1 MARRFYYGLEDDD
14 EVGGLG
20 FDELG
25 KVDSDPIDDAGED
38 SETRDVSDPSQK
50 DTAHN
55 EAASAGGIVV
65 GDNADQLMVDP
76 VGATEALIRRT
87 IGLSVEDL
95 EEVADQL
102 EAAPDPVVETDA
114 AEEDE
119 VANLTTVNVVAPA
132 GATTEVDES
141 QPIDYTP
148 DTAAAV
154 AAVEFLYRI
163 QSREDD
169 TTDSDVEF
177 DVKTPSND
185 VNIALD
191 DKAVTIEPNSDDM
204 GGDDSGDM
212 GGEEP
217 PAEDT
222 GNDDESQGEDNGG
235 EGTGEEPGEEGGE
248 EPPAE
253 EGSEWW
259 NFM

>member
-25 KVDSDPIDDAGED
+25 KVDSDPIDDAGDD

-114 AEEDE
+114 EEEDE

-132 GATTEVDES
+132 GATTEVDEP

-204 GGDDSGDM
+204 GDDTSDDSSDM

-217 PAEDT
+217 DMGDAD
-222 GNDDESQGEDNGG
+222 
-235 EGTGEEPGEEGGE
+235 EEPKDEDSGDDSGEEGGE

>member
-1 MARRFYYGLEDDD
+1 MARRFYYGMESDD

-25 KVDSDPIDDAGED
+25 KVDSDPIDDAGDD

-132 GATTEVDES
+132 GATTEVDEP

-204 GGDDSGDM
+204 GDDTGDDSSDM

-217 PAEDT
+217 DT
-222 GNDDESQGEDNGG
+222 GDTGEEPQGEDNG
-235 EGTGEEPGEEGGE
+235 EDSGEEGGE